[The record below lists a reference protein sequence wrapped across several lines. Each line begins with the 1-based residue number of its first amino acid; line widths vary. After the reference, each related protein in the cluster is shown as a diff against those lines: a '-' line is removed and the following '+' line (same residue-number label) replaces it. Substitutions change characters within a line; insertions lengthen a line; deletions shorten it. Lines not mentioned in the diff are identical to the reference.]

1 MTTPFGFS
9 NECAD
14 CYVVCRGDGKRVGE
28 FKTVP
33 EAVEFCQS
41 RDDKM
46 ELTIRMFVKGE
57 RVENAVKFKDICE

>member
-1 MTTPFGFS
+1 MTTPFDQP

-14 CYVVCRGDGKRVGE
+14 RYYVHRGDGRFTGDFE
-28 FKTVP
+28 TVP

-46 ELTIRMFVKGE
+46 ELSISMFVGGDKIG
-57 RVENAVKFKDICE
+57 AVRFGDICE